1 MHHPNRVYLAC
12 FSLALLCSA
21 CEFSD
26 TQVDEQPVQRVF
38 IIDQS
43 GKQWD
48 ITQAVVR
55 YGFTRDGFKFGL
67 GPFTVTPL
75 ILPPF
80 LAEGDSAYPDAGDG
94 FAVIGVSR
102 LGDARAYRLSD
113 LVDVEVA
120 DDVIGGQPVAVVHRP
135 LLGEPSM
142 CTRRLD
148 ADTLT
153 LSASGWVYEDESV
166 LFDYETESMW
176 YRLGDDGSLTC
187 IAGAH
192 FQAVLPAVPSTL
204 APWSEWRSAQPATR
218 FMLRR

>member
-1 MHHPNRVYLAC
+1 MRHSLFFVCY
-12 FSLALLCSA
+12 SLALLCSA

-38 IIDQS
+38 IVDQS

-48 ITQAVVR
+48 ITQAIVR
-55 YGFTRDGFKFGL
+55 YGFARDGFKFGL

-75 ILPPF
+75 VLPPSI
-80 LAEGDSAYPDAGDG
+80 AEGDSGYPAPGDG
-94 FAVIGVSR
+94 FAVIGVAHA
-102 LGDARAYRLSD
+102 GDARAYRLND
-113 LVDVEVA
+113 LLDVEVA
-120 DDVIGGQPVAVVHRP
+120 DDVIGGLPVGVVHRP
-135 LLGEPSM
+135 LVGEPSA

-176 YRLGDDGSLTC
+176 YRLGDDGTLTC

-192 FQAVLPAVPSTL
+192 FQAVLPAVPATL
-204 APWSEWRSAQPATR
+204 TPWSAWRSAHPATR
-218 FMLRR
+218 LMLRR